1 MFKKIFIIIFFLIVF
16 SACSKNKE
24 EIIYQPSEKT
34 NPYELYKEGLTAF
47 ERNDFFFA
55 EKKFTEAELNFE
67 ETDFAAKSA
76 IMSIFSLYG
85 LNFYEQ
91 ATENLERYFKT
102 YPADKNIVYAHFLH
116 AVIYYEQIS
125 DEKKDLKPLLQADE
139 KIDFFLKNYPNTEY
153 AIDLKFKKD
162 LIQNQIAAKEL
173 FVAKYYISI
182 KKWVPA
188 IQRLKIIVNKY
199 DKTIFIEE
207 ALHRLVEIHYH
218 LGLENEAKKYA
229 NILGYNYNSSEW
241 FEQSYKI
248 LNKDYKLTKNPI
260 IKKDDSWYK
269 KIIKKIK

>member
-16 SACSKNKE
+16 STCSKKQE
-24 EIIYQPSEKT
+24 EVIYQPLEKT
-34 NPYELYKEGLTAF
+34 NPFELYKEGLTAF

-55 EKKFTEAELNFE
+55 NKKFSEAELNFE
-67 ETDFAAKSA
+67 ETEFAAKSA

-85 LNFYEQ
+85 LNFYEE
-91 ATENLERYFKT
+91 ANENLDRYFKT
-102 YPADKNIVYAHFLH
+102 YPADKNIIYAHFLQ
-116 AVIYYEQIS
+116 AVIYFEQIS
-125 DEKKDLKPLLQADE
+125 DEKKDLKPLLQANE
-139 KIDFFLKNYPNTEY
+139 KIEFFLKNYPNTEY

-248 LNKDYKLTKNPI
+248 LNKNYEFTNNKV

>member
-1 MFKKIFIIIFFLIVF
+1 MG
-16 SACSKNKE
+16 SCSKKQE
-24 EIIYQPSEKT
+24 EIIYQPLEKT
-34 NPYELYKEGLTAF
+34 NPFELYKEGLTAF

-55 EKKFTEAELNFE
+55 NKKFSEAELNFE
-67 ETDFAAKSA
+67 ETEFAAKSA

-85 LNFYEQ
+85 LNFYGE
-91 ATENLERYFKT
+91 ANENLDRYFKT
-102 YPADKNIVYAHFLH
+102 YPADKNIIYAHFLQ
-116 AVIYYEQIS
+116 AVIYFEQIS
-125 DEKKDLKPLLQADE
+125 DEKKDLKPLLQANK

-153 AIDLKFKKD
+153 AIDLRFKKD

-173 FVAKYYISI
+173 YVAKYYISI

-199 DKTIFIEE
+199 NKTIFIEE

-248 LNKDYKLTKNPI
+248 LNKNYEFTNNKV